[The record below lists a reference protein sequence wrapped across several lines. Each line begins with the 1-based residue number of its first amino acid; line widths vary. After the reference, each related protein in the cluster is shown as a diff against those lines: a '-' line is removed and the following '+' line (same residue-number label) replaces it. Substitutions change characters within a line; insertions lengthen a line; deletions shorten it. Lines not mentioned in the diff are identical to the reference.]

1 MSFLRTDEPRGPMS
15 LLEAAESRLG
25 PLTTW
30 PSNILNNL
38 FFEPVTFKMLF
49 RLVNFFYGNRV
60 SCSLVIQLIDEC
72 KDDLIVTGIISALYE
87 GYDRF
92 SNGVH
97 MGVYFD
103 VRYEKILF
111 INGKNNNQ
119 LEIVESA
126 NHNISRGFRGRS
138 DNEIAALRDRLA
150 NTPYCN

>member
-15 LLEAAESRLG
+15 LLQAAESRLG

-30 PSNILNNL
+30 PSDILNIL
-38 FFEPVTFKMLF
+38 FFDPTTFKMLF

-60 SCSLVIQLIDEC
+60 PCSLVIQLIGEC
-72 KDDLIVTGIISALYE
+72 KDDLMTEVISALYE

-97 MGVYFD
+97 MGIYFD
-103 VRYEKILF
+103 VRHEKFLF

-126 NHNISRGFRGRS
+126 NHNISRGFRGHS
-138 DNEIAALRDRLA
+138 DNEIAALRDRLS